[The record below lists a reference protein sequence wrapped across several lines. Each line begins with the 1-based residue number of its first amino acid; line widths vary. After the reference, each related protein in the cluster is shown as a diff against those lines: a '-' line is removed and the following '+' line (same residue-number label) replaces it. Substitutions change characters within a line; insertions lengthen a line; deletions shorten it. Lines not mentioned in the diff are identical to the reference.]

1 MKSLHSVLVLKR
13 ILTATLIIALSTSC
27 GTRVGEIMKA
37 TRSGKETTALDS
49 GNAVYYWKTVFQ
61 LGGVERRFF
70 KEHNVERMY
79 LRMFDVDIK
88 STSESDAEAI
98 IPIATTIF
106 KDSIPKGVEIVPTIF
121 ITVDAIK
128 KMIGLN
134 LSSEQLSAKILRRIL
149 NMADYNDLG
158 RIREI
163 QLDCDWTEA
172 TQRGYFDLCKGL
184 KSQAGKEG
192 ISISSTIRLH
202 QLQSDSPPVDR
213 GVLMI
218 YNTGYFKVPGKRNS
232 ILGYDDVKQYLKG
245 RRIDYPIPLDFAYPA
260 YSWGVWFRDG
270 VFMSLL
276 HHSDFSDES
285 CFQDN
290 DGDGIYSVIKDCVID
305 GYELESGDCIR
316 LEKPSFETIQKV
328 SRLVRKSFPET
339 THRNII
345 YHLDST
351 LLSIFTDDEIK
362 DIYSF

>member
-1 MKSLHSVLVLKR
+1 M
-13 ILTATLIIALSTSC
+13 IGLIIKQLPLLLFVSC
-27 GTRVGEIMKA
+27 WIVLFPSCMTK
-37 TRSGKETTALDS
+37 GKDEARFKQDVTKESSSDS
-49 GNAVYYWKTVFQ
+49 HNAVYFWKTVFQ
-61 LGGVERRFF
+61 LSEEERRFI
-70 KEHNVERMY
+70 KEHAIDRIY
-79 LRMFDVDIK
+79 LRLFDVDV
-88 STSESDAEAI
+88 SETIGSEYDGI
-98 IPIATTIF
+98 VPVATTTF
-106 KDSIPKGVEIVPTIF
+106 KDSIPKGVEIVPTFF
-121 ITVDAIK
+121 ITVGAIK
-128 KMIGLN
+128 EMIGLN

-163 QLDCDWTEA
+163 QLDCDWTAA

-184 KSQAGKEG
+184 RSKAGKEG
-192 ISISSTIRLH
+192 ISVSSTIRLH
-202 QLQSDSPPVDR
+202 QLKLDPPPVDR
-213 GVLMI
+213 GVLML
-218 YNTGYFKVPGKRNS
+218 YNTGSFKVPGKRNS
-232 ILGYDDVKQYLKG
+232 ILRYDDVKQYLKG

-260 YSWGVWFRDG
+260 YCWGVWFQDG

-285 CFQDN
+285 CFKDK

-305 GYELESGDCIR
+305 GHELESGDCIR

-328 SRLVRKSFPET
+328 SRLVKKSFPET